1 MTFAIDDVHP
11 FHQLLISI
19 GLGLLVGLQREWA
32 ESRLGGVRT
41 FSLVS
46 ILGTGS
52 MLLAEKL
59 GSWIFVAAFL
69 ATTLAMGAGAV
80 MSRLQLRDKSKP
92 PGLSTE
98 IAILLMFLIGG
109 LVRTGPLWVA
119 LAFAGALAVIMQSKL
134 ELHGLASRFSQ
145 KDLKALMQLVL
156 ISMVIL
162 PVVPNQPMGPLQVI
176 NPRDVWLMVILIT
189 GLGFSGYVAYKFYGD
204 RAGILLSG
212 VLGGVISSTATSA
225 SYARRSK
232 GESLPHRH
240 VATIILLAWTTV
252 YARILIEIAIAAPGF
267 RQSWI
272 PIIVLFVVSAL
283 GACWLWRDAQ
293 KSPMKI
299 NFHENPSELKTA
311 LLFAAAYSMIILA
324 IAYAKDRLGS
334 GGLMAVAVLS
344 GITDMDAVTLSTAR
358 LVHTQR
364 LSGQDGWPL
373 IIAAATS
380 NLCFKGI
387 LVGALGS
394 REVFRSILG
403 PWIAS
408 LCVGLALITYWLFS

>member
-19 GLGLLVGLQREWA
+19 GLGLIVGLQREWA

-119 LAFAGALAVIMQSKL
+119 LAFAGALAVIMQAKL

-145 KDLKALMQLVL
+145 NDLNALM
-156 ISMVIL
+156 
-162 PVVPNQPMGPLQVI
+162 
-176 NPRDVWLMVILIT
+176 
-189 GLGFSGYVAYKFYGD
+189 
-204 RAGILLSG
+204 
-212 VLGGVISSTATSA
+212 
-225 SYARRSK
+225 
-232 GESLPHRH
+232 
-240 VATIILLAWTTV
+240 
-252 YARILIEIAIAAPGF
+252 
-267 RQSWI
+267 
-272 PIIVLFVVSAL
+272 
-283 GACWLWRDAQ
+283 
-293 KSPMKI
+293 
-299 NFHENPSELKTA
+299 
-311 LLFAAAYSMIILA
+311 
-324 IAYAKDRLGS
+324 
-334 GGLMAVAVLS
+334 
-344 GITDMDAVTLSTAR
+344 
-358 LVHTQR
+358 
-364 LSGQDGWPL
+364 
-373 IIAAATS
+373 
-380 NLCFKGI
+380 
-387 LVGALGS
+387 
-394 REVFRSILG
+394 
-403 PWIAS
+403 
-408 LCVGLALITYWLFS
+408 

>member
-1 MTFAIDDVHP
+1 MDD
-11 FHQLLISI
+11 
-19 GLGLLVGLQREWA
+19 
-32 ESRLGGVRT
+32 
-41 FSLVS
+41 
-46 ILGTGS
+46 
-52 MLLAEKL
+52 
-59 GSWIFVAAFL
+59 
-69 ATTLAMGAGAV
+69 
-80 MSRLQLRDKSKP
+80 
-92 PGLSTE
+92 
-98 IAILLMFLIGG
+98 
-109 LVRTGPLWVA
+109 
-119 LAFAGALAVIMQSKL
+119 
-134 ELHGLASRFSQ
+134 
-145 KDLKALMQLVL
+145 
-156 ISMVIL
+156 
-162 PVVPNQPMGPLQVI
+162 
-176 NPRDVWLMVILIT
+176 
-189 GLGFSGYVAYKFYGD
+189 
-204 RAGILLSG
+204 GIC
-212 VLGGVISSTATSA
+212 
-225 SYARRSK
+225 
-232 GESLPHRH
+232 
-240 VATIILLAWTTV
+240 
-252 YARILIEIAIAAPGF
+252 RILIEIAIAAPGF

-408 LCVGLALITYWLFS
+408 LCVGLALITYWLFSGGLRTWDSSSRF